1 MRRAYR
7 LGCYQAGSMGLTSG
21 LGPIFLLLF
30 LGVSWGLYFSMLK
43 IAVLSGISYTG
54 ILTLSTVGVAIGMS
68 AIALLRRRKPEFRL
82 QHNTFYL
89 VCALT
94 GYLVPMIVELLVIA
108 HMPAGVL
115 ALIVSMVPLAT
126 LLLAWMMKTD
136 TINLPRVAGILV
148 GAFAIFAILLPDVHV
163 GEAVAWRW
171 LLLTLVVPVCYAIH
185 HNFTARCW
193 PSGSDSYQVACGE
206 ALFAGTLLVVFASF
220 NWQWQDVETWNR
232 GHSAILFMAAI
243 SLVDIYIYFE
253 LIRIK
258 GPIYTSHANYV
269 MVVSGVLWGM
279 VIFAE
284 RPSPLMWISAVLLI
298 ASLYLVGRSKADKH
312 ELQATEM

>member
-1 MRRAYR
+1 ME
-7 LGCYQAGSMGLTSG
+7 LTSG
-21 LGPIFLLLF
+21 LRPIFLLLF
-30 LGVSWGLYFSMLK
+30 LGGSWGLYFSMLK

-54 ILTLSTVGVAIGMS
+54 ILTLTTVGVAIGMS
-68 AIALLRRRKPEFRL
+68 VIALLRGRKPEFKIR
-82 QHNTFYL
+82 HNLFYL

-94 GYLVPMIVELLVIA
+94 GYLVPMIAELLVIA

-115 ALIVSMVPLAT
+115 ALIVSMAPLAT
-126 LLLAWMMKTD
+126 LVLAWVMKTD
-136 TINLPRVAGILV
+136 SISLPRVAGILL

-171 LLLTLVVPVCYAIH
+171 LLLTLIVPVSYAIH
-185 HNFTARCW
+185 HNFTARFW
-193 PSGSDSYQVACGE
+193 PAGSDSYQVACGE
-206 ALFAGTLLVVFASF
+206 ALFAGAILIVFSGF
-220 NWQWQDVETWNR
+220 NWQWQDIESWNR

-243 SLVDIYIYFE
+243 SLIDIYIYFE

-284 RPSPLMWISAVLLI
+284 RPSSLMWLSAALLI
-298 ASLYLVGRSKADKH
+298 ASLYLIGRSKQDDP
-312 ELQATEM
+312 ESQAQEG

>member
-1 MRRAYR
+1 
-7 LGCYQAGSMGLTSG
+7 MGLTSG
-21 LGPIFLLLF
+21 LRPIFLLLF
-30 LGVSWGLYFSMLK
+30 LGGSWGLYFSMLK

-68 AIALLRRRKPEFRL
+68 AIALLRGRRPQFRRR
-82 QHNTFYL
+82 HNFFYL

-94 GYLVPMIVELLVIA
+94 GYLVPMVAELLVIS
-108 HMPAGVL
+108 HMPAGLL
-115 ALIVSMVPLAT
+115 ALIVSIVPLAT

-136 TINLPRVAGILV
+136 SIDLPRVAGILL
-148 GAFAIFAILLPDVHV
+148 GAFAIFAILLPDAHV

-171 LLLTLVVPVCYAIH
+171 LLLTLVVPVSYAIH
-185 HNFTARCW
+185 HNFTARYW
-193 PSGSDSYQVACGE
+193 PADSDSYQVACGE
-206 ALFAGTLLVVFASF
+206 ALFAGALLLVFSCF
-220 NWQWQDVETWNR
+220 NWNWQDLESWNR

-243 SLVDIYIYFE
+243 SLIDIYIYFE

-279 VIFAE
+279 VIFSE
-284 RPSPLMWISAVLLI
+284 RPSPLMWVSAVLLI
-298 ASLYLVGRSKADKH
+298 ASLYLVGRSRKDEADAQVQ
-312 ELQATEM
+312 ER